1 MPSDGRSHT
10 EFPASLDSV
19 FKIRM
24 YCVESG
30 DCHSMYATTDLRLL
44 SNFCPVL
51 RGDEQNDS
59 EGTLAASGPVPSG
72 PEEA

>member
-1 MPSDGRSHT
+1 
-10 EFPASLDSV
+10 
-19 FKIRM
+19 M